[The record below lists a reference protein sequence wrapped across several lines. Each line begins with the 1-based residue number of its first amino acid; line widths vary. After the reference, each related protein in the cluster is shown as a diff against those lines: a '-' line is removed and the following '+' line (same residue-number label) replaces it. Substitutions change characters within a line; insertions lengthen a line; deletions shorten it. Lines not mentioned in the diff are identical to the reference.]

1 MLCLQVAVTQRTQ
14 GALVVGPATFHFNP
28 KVKHDLGV
36 EQQLHILARFGT
48 DTLDT
53 LALVANDDFFLT
65 ITLNQNQGMD
75 MQGFALLLELF
86 DLDGDLVRQLGT
98 HLAHDLF
105 TNQFGGQEAAAAI
118 GDLVFREE
126 VLVFRQV
133 IGDHAL
139 QRFKVMTML
148 GRDRDDLGVR
158 QLLLKP
164 AQVRHHSGFIFDT
177 VSLVQRDDQRA
188 GHVLHALKHHLVFV
202 GPLGAVNNEDHH
214 VDVFQRRRSG
224 FVHVAV
230 QGLFA
235 ALVHARGIDV
245 DRLHVAFGLDAQHG
259 HNLEALERVIAD
271 HLPENEHFFPEDQI
285 TDRSSRFLAAELVRE
300 KIMRQMGAEL
310 PYQITVE
317 IEEFKQQ
324 GKTLHIHALIL
335 VERDGQKKIII
346 GDKGERI
353 KRIGT
358 EARKDMELLFDSK
371 IMLNLWVKVKGGWS
385 DDERALRSLGYGDL

>member
-1 MLCLQVAVTQRTQ
+1 
-14 GALVVGPATFHFNP
+14 
-28 KVKHDLGV
+28 
-36 EQQLHILARFGT
+36 
-48 DTLDT
+48 
-53 LALVANDDFFLT
+53 
-65 ITLNQNQGMD
+65 
-75 MQGFALLLELF
+75 
-86 DLDGDLVRQLGT
+86 
-98 HLAHDLF
+98 
-105 TNQFGGQEAAAAI
+105 
-118 GDLVFREE
+118 
-126 VLVFRQV
+126 
-133 IGDHAL
+133 
-139 QRFKVMTML
+139 MT
-148 GRDRDDLGVR
+148 
-158 QLLLKP
+158 
-164 AQVRHHSGFIFDT
+164 
-177 VSLVQRDDQRA
+177 
-188 GHVLHALKHHLVFV
+188 
-202 GPLGAVNNEDHH
+202 GPLIVALNKTDRIEDKAELMPHLSWL
-214 VDVFQRRRSG
+214 QEQLPNAQIIPIS
-224 FVHVAV
+224 
-230 QGLFA
+230 
-235 ALVHARGIDV
+235 
-245 DRLHVAFGLDAQHG
+245 AQHG

-371 IMLNLWVKVKGGWS
+371 VMLNLWVKVKGGWS